1 MPFRPVAGLLHFL
14 IEPFHILQFVKVVA
28 CPPFY
33 FLWLPQKAP
42 GLTPPFKPAY
52 CITDRLHKVL
62 CNIVHHMF
70 YILKLLRLIGDVDEF
85 PHAILDPF
93 LLYPIKRYKF
103 FSLQEDMK
111 MGIPV
116 FMGIYYLKTSI
127 LPNFLFMAVRSL
139 FHPSDITL

>member
-14 IEPFHILQFVKVVA
+14 IKPFHILQFVKVVA

-70 YILKLLRLIGDVDEF
+70 YILKFFRLIGDVDEF
-85 PHAILDPF
+85 PHAILNPF

-103 FSLQEDMK
+103 FSPQQDMK

-116 FMGIYYLKTSI
+116 FMGLYYLKTAI